1 MLNLPLRNTAF
12 WRGPSGPTV
21 GTTGAAAAGSGG
33 GGGTTAASRLLPASS
48 TAVRPRVQQ
57 LRHEVISVSDSRTFL
72 CSACSLPMAQRF
84 RAKLRVAAHAFC
96 MRGDPQLPCLHL
108 TCGACVEL
116 MLASR
121 QCLVCKESIQESE
134 ELGEGVTVYPC
145 RICKFACCFLS
156 EKALQYHQRQH
167 GLEKQLAFLDAAA
180 AAGAA
185 STGAPTDAEGLI
197 AALHAEGEVV
207 LSQEPQ
213 HIAPPPAADPQLQHG
228 PPQLQP
234 IQQQMPTPPS
244 EESPAAVSTPDVKEA
259 PVAAPVGPSLSAVA
273 SQSSASVAGGDAA
286 VAVGQQHAQRVYGHF
301 ETASKRY

>member
-1 MLNLPLRNTAF
+1 M
-12 WRGPSGPTV
+12 
-21 GTTGAAAAGSGG
+21 AAAAC
-33 GGGTTAASRLLPASS
+33 P
-48 TAVRPRVQQ
+48 V
-57 LRHEVISVSDSRTFL
+57 
-72 CSACSLPMAQRF
+72 ACI
-84 RAKLRVAAHAFC
+84 
-96 MRGDPQLPCLHL
+96 
-108 TCGACVEL
+108 T
-116 MLASR
+116 
-121 QCLVCKESIQESE
+121 
-134 ELGEGVTVYPC
+134 
-145 RICKFACCFLS
+145 
-156 EKALQYHQRQH
+156 H

-234 IQQQMPTPPS
+234 IQQQMRPHAWQQQQHAVQLQPMQHAWQQ
-244 EESPAAVSTPDVKEA
+244 SPQQEAPQQELHYPVTAVSTPDVKEA

-286 VAVGQQHAQRVYGHF
+286 VAVWEKGAPREGEALEARRWKAMETDARK
-301 ETASKRY
+301 ETAGRDGRPLQLPFRLLLKHAD